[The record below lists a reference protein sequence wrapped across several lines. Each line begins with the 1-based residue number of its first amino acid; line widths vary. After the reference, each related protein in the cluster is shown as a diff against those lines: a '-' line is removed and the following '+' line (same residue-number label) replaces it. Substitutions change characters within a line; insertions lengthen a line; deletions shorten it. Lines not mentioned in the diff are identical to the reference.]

1 MTEAQEQAI
10 LVSWLRNRGYM
21 FFSVA
26 NEAIGRSKAQMARL
40 VRTGLT
46 AGVPDIVIV
55 DPPNIEDGCYFVVC
69 IEMKKKG
76 GRVSPAQKKWHV
88 EALRRGW
95 KTFVSYSAKEA
106 IAIVEKNVAAP
117 LKTVL

>member
-55 DPPNIEDGCYFVVC
+55 DLPRDSGVSAVC

-76 GRVSPAQKKWHV
+76 GRVSPVQKAWHAA
-88 EALRRGW
+88 ALRRGW
-95 KTFVSYSAKEA
+95 QVYVAYSAKEA